1 MWIKFVL
8 MLVGAYLLG
17 SIPAAYLGVKWFKGA
32 DIRKLG
38 TGNVGSANVA
48 RTTSTWLA
56 VPVGLFDM
64 GKGALAVWIAHLIGL
79 SAGQQMVVGL
89 ITIAGHDWPVFIGF
103 RGGKGMITSLGVIAM
118 VSPLLGAIILAIA
131 YVPGI
136 VRQMALGVFVA
147 LISLPLWSWF
157 AWSWFASTRFGIDAR
172 AAVTI
177 GFVFVA
183 LMGFTKR
190 LVGSRVE
197 LSRNVSTGEL
207 LLNRLLFDRD
217 IRDRKAWIDR
227 KPEKTA

>member
-1 MWIKFVL
+1 MWIKFVS

-17 SIPAAYLGVKWFKGA
+17 SIPAAYLGVRWFKGT

-38 TGNVGSANVA
+38 TGNVGSSNVA

-56 VPVGLFDM
+56 VPVALFDM
-64 GKGALAVWIAHLIGL
+64 GKGALAVWIAQLIGL
-79 SAGQQMVVGL
+79 SAGQQMAVGL
-89 ITIAGHDWPVFIGF
+89 ITIAGHNWPVFIGF
-103 RGGKGMITSLGVIAM
+103 RGGKGMITSLGVIAY
-118 VSPLLGAIILAIA
+118 VSPLLALFILLEAYIPAIK
-131 YVPGI
+131 
-136 VRQMALGVFVA
+136 RQMALGVFVA

-157 AWSWFASTRFGIDAR
+157 AWSWFASTRFGVDAR
-172 AAVTI
+172 AAVTS

-190 LVGSRVE
+190 LIGPRVE
-197 LSRNVSTGEL
+197 LSREVLTSEL

-227 KPEKTA
+227 SPT

>member
-64 GKGALAVWIAHLIGL
+64 GKGALAFWMAGLIGL
-79 SAGQQMVVGL
+79 SLGQQMAVGIL
-89 ITIAGHDWPVFIGF
+89 AIVGHNWPVFIGF
-103 RGGKGMITSLGVIAM
+103 RGGKGMITSLGVIFA
-118 VSPLLGAIILAIA
+118 VSPLMGLIILTIA
-131 YVPGI
+131 YTPAI

-147 LISLPLWSWF
+147 LVSLPFWSWF
-157 AWSWFASTRFGIDAR
+157 AADWLGIEER
-172 AAVTI
+172 LPVTI
-177 GFVFVA
+177 GMAFIA
-183 LMGFTKR
+183 LLGFTKR
-190 LVGSRVE
+190 LIGARVE
-197 LSRNVSTGEL
+197 LSRNVPTGEL
-207 LLNRLLFDRD
+207 LLNRLLLDRD

-227 KPEKTA
+227 SQNR